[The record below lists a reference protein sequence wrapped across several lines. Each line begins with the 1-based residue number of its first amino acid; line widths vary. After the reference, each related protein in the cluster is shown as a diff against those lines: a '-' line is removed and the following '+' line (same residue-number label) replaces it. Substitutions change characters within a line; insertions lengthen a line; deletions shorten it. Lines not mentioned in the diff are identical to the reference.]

1 MFRTLSLPIDT
12 DEDFDIVFDDLEE
25 GDDEFELVVS
35 IEENQLENIESL
47 ITPIDEHKDSFTLFC
62 EVSKT
67 PEDKVLKILDRYKY
81 CLQSDNKL
89 DLKLENKTVVGK
101 ELYFNNLPILYSSS
115 AWDEKQMRNYIEQ
128 AAKINTKTILIC
140 KYAEAETL
148 NKIRVISEILGF

>member
-1 MFRTLSLPIDT
+1 MSETEFLIGRSGLDLQDDFYPDDLPSEWRFDYYYNMFRTLSLPIDT

-67 PEDKVLKILDRYKY
+67 PEDKVLSMPPKI
-81 CLQSDNKL
+81 C
-89 DLKLENKTVVGK
+89 
-101 ELYFNNLPILYSSS
+101 NLLLIGYAPVIFKSLSLPSS
-115 AWDEKQMRNYIEQ
+115 AR
-128 AAKINTKTILIC
+128 AK
-140 KYAEAETL
+140 
-148 NKIRVISEILGF
+148 VIKFLGCSS